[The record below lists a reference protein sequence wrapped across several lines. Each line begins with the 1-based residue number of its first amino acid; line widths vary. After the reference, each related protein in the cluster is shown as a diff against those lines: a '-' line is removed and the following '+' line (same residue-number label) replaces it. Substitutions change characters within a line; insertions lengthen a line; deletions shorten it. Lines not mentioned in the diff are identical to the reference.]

1 MAAEYVLF
9 EDRRE
14 SDGVLDDAHN
24 VLESSEDLSGREV
37 LTRLRALDWNH
48 PCLLVH
54 RAEGEDRW
62 SQVLLGLNT
71 PEGLGEDA

>member
-14 SDGVLDDAHN
+14 SDGVMDDAHA
-24 VLESSEDLSGREV
+24 VLESTPDPSGPGV
-37 LTRLRALDWNH
+37 LVRLRALDWNH

-54 RAEGEDRW
+54 RADGENRW
-62 SQVLLGLNT
+62 SRVVLGLNR
-71 PEGLGEDA
+71 PEFGED